1 MLPLVFDDTTNK
13 NKSKKEDEPN
23 ANANT
28 NANANAN
35 NTPDEDEEG
44 FKVNSSEKE
53 DMPLKDVV
61 VITIFQH
68 WFDIEISSDNKS

>member
-13 NKSKKEDEPN
+13 NKSKKEDEPP
-23 ANANT
+23 ANT
-28 NANANAN
+28 N
-35 NTPDEDEEG
+35 NTPDEEDEG
-44 FKVNSSEKE
+44 FKVNEKDKE

-68 WFDIEISSDNKS
+68 WFDIEISSDNRS

>member
-13 NKSKKEDEPN
+13 SKNKKADDEPQPA
-23 ANANT
+23 ANAV
-28 NANANAN
+28 A
-35 NTPDEDEEG
+35 EDDEG
-44 FKVNSSEKE
+44 FKINENKDKE

-68 WFDIEISSDNKS
+68 WFEIEISSDNKC

>member
-13 NKSKKEDEPN
+13 SKNKKADDEPQT
-23 ANANT
+23 A
-28 NANANAN
+28 ANANA
-35 NTPDEDEEG
+35 DAEEDDG
-44 FKVNSSEKE
+44 FKINETKDKE

-68 WFDIEISSDNKS
+68 WFEIEISGDNKC

>member
-13 NKSKKEDEPN
+13 SKNKKADDEPQP
-23 ANANT
+23 A
-28 NANANAN
+28 ANANAEAE
-35 NTPDEDEEG
+35 EDDG
-44 FKVNSSEKE
+44 FKINETKDKE

-68 WFDIEISSDNKS
+68 WFEIEISGDNKC

>member
-1 MLPLVFDDTTNK
+1 MLPLVFDDTSAK
-13 NKSKKEDEPN
+13 NKGAKKAEDEPIP
-23 ANANT
+23 
-28 NANANAN
+28 
-35 NTPDEDEEG
+35 TPDNIDEGG
-44 FKVNSSEKE
+44 FTVNSNDKE